1 LDIAVTR
8 ALETL
13 AYPPAGP
20 LLIAAAGA
28 LLWRRWPRTG
38 GGVFALAWLYLYVA
52 SIPLT
57 AAVLA
62 ERLER
67 FPPLQPREVVAR
79 GAEAIVVLGGDLYL
93 NAVEYQGSTV
103 GPAAMMRL
111 RYGASLHRKTGLP
124 LAVTSGDPLEIGVIG
139 GELMARVLRRELDTP
154 VRWVEK
160 RSRNTFENAR
170 FTAGMLRADGIERV
184 ALVSHAWHLPRAR
197 AAFERHGMEVVPAPT
212 AFYRRGPLQ
221 RGAFAFLPDDDALSR
236 NTWYVHELIGRL
248 WYALFY

>member
-1 LDIAVTR
+1 MDIAVTR
-8 ALETL
+8 VLETL

-20 LLIAAAGA
+20 LLMVVAGA

-38 GGVFALAWLYLYVA
+38 GGLFAAAWLYLYAA
-52 SIPLT
+52 SIPWTT
-57 AAVLA
+57 AALA

-67 FPPLQPREVVAR
+67 YPPLPPQEVTAR
-79 GAEAIVVLGGDLYL
+79 GAQAIVVLGGDLYL

-103 GPAAMMRL
+103 GPGAMMRL
-111 RYGASLHRKTGLP
+111 RYGAYLHRKTGLP
-124 LAVTSGDPLEIGVIG
+124 VAVTSGDPLGIGVIG

-170 FTAGMLRADGIERV
+170 FTVRMLRADGITRV
-184 ALVSHAWHLPRAR
+184 AVVSHAWHLPRAR
-197 AAFERHGMEVVPAPT
+197 AAFERQGMEVVPAPT
-212 AFYRRGPLQ
+212 AFYRRGPLEK
-221 RGAFAFLPDDDALSR
+221 GVYAFLPGDEALAK
-236 NTWYVHELIGRL
+236 NTWYFHELIGRV